1 MVTTIIAITVLLV
14 LSAFFSG
21 SETALTAASRP
32 VMHQMESSGEP
43 RAAIVNALHQNKD
56 RLIGALLLGNN
67 LINILASALAT
78 SMLIQV
84 FGEAGVLFA
93 TLAMTLLILVFAEV
107 LPKTYMI
114 RNANRMALTVA
125 PAVKIVVLIL
135 GPITQAITLIVNI
148 VLHMLGA
155 RKSPSSATGEN
166 EEELRGAIELHNGEK
181 NGTRQEK
188 AMLRSVLDLSDVWVG
203 EIMVHRKSVNTI
215 DANQPAISILDE
227 TLDSPFTR
235 LPIWKDNPDNIVGVL
250 HAKALFRELKE
261 KEHDTSNV
269 DLTAVATK
277 PWFIPEQTDLLEQLE
292 AFQQRREH
300 FAFVVDEY
308 GAWMGIVTLEDIIE
322 EIVGAIEDEHDIY
335 VSSFTPQPDGSYL
348 VNGAVTIRDLNR
360 ACDWSLPDDQAAT
373 IAGLVQHES
382 RRIPEVGQSFI
393 FHNFRFD
400 ILKRQRN
407 QITSIRITPQSINKK
422 EVN

>member
-235 LPIWKDNPDNIVGVL
+235 LPIWKDNPDNIIGVL

>member
-78 SMLIQV
+78 SILIQM
-84 FGEAGVLFA
+84 FGEAGVLYA

-135 GPITQAITLIVNI
+135 GPITQSITLIVNI
-148 VLHMLGA
+148 VLQMLGA
-155 RKSPSSATGEN
+155 RKSPNSATDEN
-166 EEELRGAIELHNGEK
+166 EEELRGAIELHSGEK

-235 LPIWKDNPDNIVGVL
+235 LPIWKDNPDNIIGVL

-308 GAWMGIVTLEDIIE
+308 GTWMGIVTLEDIIE

-335 VSSFTPQPDGSYL
+335 VSSFAPQPDGSYL

-407 QITSIRITPQSINKK
+407 QITSIRITPQFINKK